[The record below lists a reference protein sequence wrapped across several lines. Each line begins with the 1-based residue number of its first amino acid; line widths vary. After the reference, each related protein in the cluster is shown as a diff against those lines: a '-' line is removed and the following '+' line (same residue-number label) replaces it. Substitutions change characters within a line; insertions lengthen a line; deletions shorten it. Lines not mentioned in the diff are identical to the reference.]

1 MKHIIEQI
9 AAKKLVDAEAS
20 IKEELYV
27 IAESKINEVKKM
39 MACSEQFM
47 KTANQKKVAMNVLE
61 QQTDADDEK
70 QARMNVAMNRLKK
83 MMEEDEIEEGIVDK
97 VKKIFKPED
106 KPERDMRNIEG
117 KKSSKLKIAPKK
129 MMEQEEAGEESS
141 MARSEL
147 QAITKDVK
155 TIMGKIKGNKELEAW
170 IQSKITK
177 SADYMNAV
185 ADYMENEKEELDEAT
200 RIKIVKARIRN
211 GQIQRRKKISN
222 VPGYTLRSGKMTRM
236 TAAERRR
243 RKLGAKRAKIKKRGK
258 MTRIL
263 MKRKRSLQK
272 RQRLGL

>member
-9 AAKKLVDAEAS
+9 ANKKLVDAEAS

-47 KTANQKKVAMNVLE
+47 KTANQKKVAKDVLE

-70 QARMNVAMNRLKK
+70 QARMNVAMNRL
-83 MMEEDEIEEGIVDK
+83 
-97 VKKIFKPED
+97 
-106 KPERDMRNIEG
+106 
-117 KKSSKLKIAPKK
+117 KK

-185 ADYMENEKEELDEAT
+185 ADYMENEKEELDEAA